1 MINLI
6 IIIIYFIKIMS
17 KIEIWEK
24 YEKKEEISNG
34 TYGKIL
40 KAKNK
45 ETGYY
50 VAIKEIEKE
59 KYNKINNK
67 IFNENELINNI
78 SIQDNFC
85 LKEIFNL
92 NDYCYIVMDLCIN
105 NLEDYIKNRENEFS
119 INEIKEILK
128 QINNILKR
136 IQNENYIYKSLKL
149 SNLQISINQ
158 IDKISIKISNFDLI
172 KYNDKLNLIY
182 NEIPFTVAPEILI
195 NNEISNKSIIWNLG
209 ILIYF
214 IIFKEYPY
222 NGKNKEELIND
233 IKSKKKI
240 KLIKNNELNDLI
252 SKMLKINLNDRIS
265 WDDYLN
271 HSFFKIQKNEENNIP
286 QFDFYCKYHNKNNI
300 TYYCKNCRYNF
311 CEKCLNEHNS
321 KNHCVIPLSKIGL
334 NNEEKSKI
342 KNLLKKI
349 EKNINYF
356 NKLKSEIHSLFDK
369 FKLIKENIF
378 IYENDLKSNYK
389 KYYIDVLNMMNEKI
403 KIEKNKINI
412 IDLSINKNE
421 NNESINKINENNNL
435 SNNNN
440 SYGITNSNEYN
451 KLNNYNEENENN
463 KTKDKN
469 KLNKNNDINIQKL
482 KNENYSKNINN
493 NISNNNNDSQDDILT
508 NNNNSN
514 NKNKENNF
522 INDYKNLENNE
533 ENKNEVNKN
542 NKSKEKKIEQKN
554 NNNDRILIPNPL
566 PEIDLT
572 NIEYTISDFTN
583 NEYNY
588 PQSLYSINSFYLIK
602 YELQCIDDS
611 IKKLNNSNIPQ
622 ELKDKRNN
630 LECRQKILQ
639 NYLNE
644 NDNNS
649 KRDYC
654 LSLIKALE
662 KYKKLLKYFIDN
674 KNNENAKIL
683 KEGIYILN
691 MELNQFDKN
700 LIDILTKELKEEK
713 EDFKES
719 SSSEDNAD
727 KIFNIPNKLPEID
740 LKNIKYKM
748 SDFTQEEIF
757 DPRSLSLIIT
767 LNAILYEIQCI
778 DDGLKKI
785 EGRTPKEIRQRKNR
799 LYVQS
804 NILKSKI
811 EDGKISKKQ
820 YKQICKN
827 ILDKHLK
834 LLKYFSIKHE
844 TEKMDIIKKRIYL
857 INMELEQI

>member
-1 MINLI
+1 
-6 IIIIYFIKIMS
+6 MS
-17 KIEIWEK
+17 KKGIWEK
-24 YEKKEEISNG
+24 YEKKEKINNG
-34 TYGKIL
+34 TYGTIL

-50 VAIKEIEKE
+50 VAIKEIDKE
-59 KYNKINNK
+59 QYNKINNK
-67 IFNENELINNI
+67 IFNENELINKI
-78 SIQDNFC
+78 LIQDNFC
-85 LKEIFNL
+85 FKEIFNS

-119 INEIKEILK
+119 INEIKELLN
-128 QINNILKR
+128 QINNNLKK
-136 IQNENYIYKSLKL
+136 IQNEKYIYKSLKL

-158 IDKISIKISNFDLI
+158 IDKILIKFSNIDLI
-172 KYNDKLNLIY
+172 KYNEKLNVIY

-195 NNEISNKSIIWNLG
+195 DNFISNKSLIWNLG

-222 NGKNKEELIND
+222 NGKNKDELIND

-240 KLIKNNELNDLI
+240 KVIKNNELNDLV
-252 SKMLKINLNDRIS
+252 SKMLKINFNERIS

-271 HSFFKIQKNEENNIP
+271 HSFFKNQKNEDNNLP
-286 QFDFYCKYHNKNNI
+286 QFDFYCKSHNKINN
-300 TYYCKNCRYNF
+300 TYYCKNCGYNF
-311 CEKCLNEHNS
+311 CENCLKEHSS
-321 KNHCVIPLSKIGL
+321 KNHFVMPFSKIGL

-369 FKLIKENIF
+369 MKLIKENNF
-378 IYENDLKSNYK
+378 IYENDIKNNYK
-389 KYYIDVLNMMNEKI
+389 KYYIDILNMMNEKI

-412 IDLSINKNE
+412 IDLSINQNEKNISINQTNE
-421 NNESINKINENNNL
+421 NDNSK
-435 SNNNN
+435 NNNN
-440 SYGITNSNEYN
+440 SNENTKSNEKD
-451 KLNNYNEENENN
+451 KLNNYNESNENN
-463 KTKDKN
+463 KTKDID
-469 KLNKNNDINIQKL
+469 KLNQNNNIDNIKKL
-482 KNENYSKNINN
+482 KNEIYSNNINN
-493 NISNNNNDSQDDILT
+493 NISNNNNSKENNNSQDDTLK
-508 NNNNSN
+508 NNNTS
-514 NKNKENNF
+514 NKNNENN
-522 INDYKNLENNE
+522 ITDYNKKLKNNE
-533 ENKNEVNKN
+533 ENKNELNEN
-542 NKSKEKKIEQKN
+542 NKSNKEKIIEQKN
-554 NNNDRILIPNPL
+554 NNNDRIIIPNPL

-583 NEYNY
+583 KEFNY

-602 YELQCIDDS
+602 YELQSIDDS
-611 IKKLNNSNIPQ
+611 IKKLNKSNIPQ

-630 LECRQKILQ
+630 LECRQKVLQ

-644 NDNNS
+644 NDKNS

-654 LSLIKALE
+654 ISLIKAIE

-674 KNNENAKIL
+674 KNNEKAKIL

-691 MELNQFDKN
+691 LELNQFDKN

-713 EDFKES
+713 ENFKES

-740 LKNIKYKM
+740 LKNIKYRM
-748 SDFTQEEIF
+748 SDFTEDEIV
-757 DPRSLSLIIT
+757 DPRNLSLIIT
-767 LNAILYEIQCI
+767 LNSILYEIQCI
-778 DDGLKKI
+778 DDGLKRI

-827 ILDKHLK
+827 VLDKHLK
-834 LLKYFSIKHE
+834 LLKYFSIKNE
-844 TEKMDIIKKRIYL
+844 SEKMDIIKKRIYL